1 MNAQRFLAYT
11 VLACWIAITAI
22 IVGTCLQWFS
32 TRHAAQVKTQRA
44 REAQRV
50 ASENSQAATERY
62 DADTDDDRQA
72 AAAMQRNQE
81 PLVWK
86 AEAASEEMSDAINL
100 EQLERHQFWVEF
112 AVWGCLTLLGSAL
125 FAERREGDDRP
136 QANK

>member
-22 IVGTCLQWFS
+22 IVGTCLEWFS
-32 TRHAAQVKTQRA
+32 ARNTAQVKTQRA

-50 ASENSQAATERY
+50 ASENSQLARYAEGTEEEQDALAAT
-62 DADTDDDRQA
+62 
-72 AAAMQRNQE
+72 QRNQE
-81 PLVWK
+81 RLVWK

-100 EQLERHQFWVEF
+100 EQLEQHQFWVEF

-125 FAERREGDDRP
+125 LAERREGDDRP
-136 QANK
+136 HIDK

>member
-11 VLACWIAITAI
+11 VLACWIATTAI

-32 TRHAAQVKTQRA
+32 ARHAAQVKTQRA
-44 REAQRV
+44 REAQSE
-50 ASENSQAATERY
+50 ASASAPEASQP
-62 DADTDDDRQA
+62 DLADTPEEREA
-72 AAAMQRNQE
+72 AAVMQHNRDR
-81 PLVWK
+81 LVLK
-86 AEAASEEMSDAINL
+86 AESASEEMSEAISL

-125 FAERREGDDRP
+125 FAERREGDERP